1 MSEHEHDVLSF
12 SDGMS
17 QTVLIVDDD
26 PAQRHEIVTC
36 LGDLG
41 IRTAQAEDG
50 ATAVEMVRALRP
62 AVVIMDIRMPRLNGV
77 DAVHRIRGHTATKI
91 ILVSGDP
98 ESLYRANTS
107 HLDVLTVIEKPI
119 PLRSLSRF
127 VLKALGRETH

>member
-36 LGDLG
+36 LDDLG

-77 DAVHRIRGHTATKI
+77 DAVHRIGDHAATKI

-98 ESLYRANTS
+98 ESLHRANTS

>member
-1 MSEHEHDVLSF
+1 MSEHDVVSF
-12 SDGMS
+12 PDGMS

-41 IRTAQAEDG
+41 IHTAQAEDG
-50 ATAVEMVRALRP
+50 ATAVEMVHALKP

-77 DAVHRIRGHTATKI
+77 DAVHLIGGHAATKI
-91 ILVSGDP
+91 ILVTGDP

-107 HLDVLTVIEKPI
+107 NLNVFTVIEKPI
-119 PLRSLSRF
+119 PLRNLSRF
-127 VLKALGRETH
+127 VMKALGREAY